1 MTVTLSSF
9 SIFALKCLSHAYLLC
24 YKHIRNKVRKFVQS
38 TITIIGRDFSIQTC
52 SLQAYH
58 LRYFIILKH
67 DRFTEYGKNIR
78 SNPYLSDMI
87 CTYSNNCV
95 LKTNAIVSML

>member
-1 MTVTLSSF
+1 M
-9 SIFALKCLSHAYLLC
+9 
-24 YKHIRNKVRKFVQS
+24 HIY
-38 TITIIGRDFSIQTC
+38 IC
-52 SLQAYH
+52 M
-58 LRYFIILKH
+58 LKH